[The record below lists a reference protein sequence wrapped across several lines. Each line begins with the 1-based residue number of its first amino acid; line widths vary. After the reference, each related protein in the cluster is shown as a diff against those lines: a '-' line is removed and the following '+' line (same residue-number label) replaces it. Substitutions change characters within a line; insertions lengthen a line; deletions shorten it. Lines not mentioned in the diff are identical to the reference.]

1 VPVLA
6 VQTLSYLQ
14 AIVIGILQGI
24 TELFPISSLGHSVLV
39 PELLGWHSLVAGQSA
54 DESFYLA
61 FLVGLHVATAIALL
75 IFYRTDWARV
85 IKGFFTSIGKR
96 RIETSSERMAWLLVL
111 GTIPVG
117 IVGLVFEHSLRTV
130 FAKPTAAAIFLTING
145 VILLAG
151 ERLRR
156 TAETRKLVQEHA
168 HHTDPGH
175 DVGRDLDTL
184 ELREGLLVGSAQ
196 ILALFA
202 GISRS
207 GVTMVAGLLRG
218 LDHEDAARLSFML
231 ATPVILAAGVYKLPD
246 LLGHNGDHVRG
257 QVLVGSLAAG
267 VAAYVAVRFL
277 TRWFETR
284 TLVPFAAYSL
294 VFGIAMILVTT
305 L

>member
-1 VPVLA
+1 MLA
-6 VQTLSYLQ
+6 AGPLTYLQ

-24 TELFPISSLGHSVLV
+24 TELFPVSSLGHSVLV

-75 IFYRTDWARV
+75 IFYRHDWLAVVR
-85 IKGFFTSIGKR
+85 GFFASIRKR
-96 RIETSSERMAWLLVL
+96 RIDTAPERMAWLLVL

-130 FAKPTAAAIFLTING
+130 FAKPTAAAVFLTLNG

-156 TAETRKLVQEHA
+156 RSETRELVQEHA

-175 DVGRDLDTL
+175 DVGRDLDSL
-184 ELREGLLVGSAQ
+184 ELQEGAFIGSAQ

-218 LDHEDAARLSFML
+218 LDHEDAAHLSFML
-231 ATPVILAAGVYKLPD
+231 ATPVIFAAGIYKLPD
-246 LLGHNGDHVRG
+246 LLGHNGDHIRG
-257 QVLVGSLAAG
+257 QVLVGSIAAG
-267 VAAYVAVRFL
+267 ISAYIAIRFL
-277 TRWFETR
+277 TRYFETR
-284 TLVPFAAYSL
+284 TLTPFAIYSL
-294 VFGIAMILVTT
+294 VFGIAMIFYTT
-305 L
+305 LS